1 MILRNPL
8 KENLKKMY
16 SIDINKVKALQDI
29 HWKWFWK
36 RAAKSSIE
44 FKHANGGCLKINYQI
59 FLKLFFGWNEEIVMN
74 ILLATKEEMFDL
86 INENGSFYK
95 AYKNSLKQM
104 IEVNSSVLLSS
115 EEMFWEVEKFVRDL
129 FGYKDFENGSCPLED
144 GRSLWRKDKNWKSKR
159 RFWNAY
165 AFTSQMGID
174 VCPYCGRQYTFTL
187 GDGDGVKNGRPQI
200 DHYIPEAEY
209 PFLSC
214 SLFNFIPSCASCNH
228 QKSDKYNSK
237 KVEWRNIPYPYEDFD
252 AISKRDGKKLY
263 DDMKF
268 KAFYQFLRNDDGKI
282 TDKLCYGVKLRENGA
297 TLTGE
302 LKNADEAFH
311 LEDLYNM
318 HDLELEDLF
327 TRYRIYNKSRLKN
340 ILTVIYSAQNT
351 SITRQFKN
359 MISSESCRLKNV
371 ILGFPLGNS
380 DRQYPLKK
388 FKEDIVKQLD
398 DTCKKM
404 KKGQ

>member
-1 MILRNPL
+1 MF
-8 KENLKKMY
+8 
-16 SIDINKVKALQDI
+16 SIDINKVKALQDV
-29 HWKWFWK
+29 HWKWFWN
-36 RAAKSSIE
+36 RAKKTSIE
-44 FKHANGGCLKINYQI
+44 FKHANGGCLKINYQK
-59 FLKLFFGWNEEIVMN
+59 FLNLFFGWNENTVIN
-74 ILLATKEEMFDL
+74 ILFATKEEMLNL
-86 INENGSFYK
+86 IDENGIFYK

-104 IEVNSSVLLSS
+104 VEVKSNGLISS
-115 EEMFWEVEKFVRDL
+115 EETFLGGEKFVRDV
-129 FGYKDFENGSCPLED
+129 FGYKDFENGNCPLED
-144 GRSLWRKDKNWKSKR
+144 GRSLWRKDKNWKNKR
-159 RFWNAY
+159 SVWNAY
-165 AFTSQMGID
+165 AFTTKMGVD

-187 GDGDGVKNGRPQI
+187 GDGEEEKNGRPQI

-214 SLFNFIPSCASCNH
+214 SLYNFIPSCASCNH

-252 AISKRDGKKLY
+252 AISKSGGKKIY

-268 KAFYQFLRNDDGKI
+268 RAFYQFQKNDDGEI
-282 TDKLCYGVKLRENGA
+282 TDKLCYGIKLRENGA
-297 TLTGE
+297 KLVGE

-327 TRYRIYNKSRLKN
+327 ARYRIYNKSRLKN
-340 ILTVIYSAQNT
+340 ILTVIYSDQNT
-351 SITRQFKN
+351 STSRQFKN
-359 MISSESCRLKNV
+359 MISSESRRLKKV
-371 ILGFPLGNS
+371 ILGFPLGND

-404 KKGQ
+404 KK

>member
-1 MILRNPL
+1 M
-8 KENLKKMY
+8 
-16 SIDINKVKALQDI
+16 KALQET
-29 HWKWFWK
+29 HWKWFWERSEK
-36 RAAKSSIE
+36 KKLIL
-44 FKHANGGCLKINYQI
+44 NLKKYSTPLEINCRS
-59 FLKLFFGWNEEIVMN
+59 FWRCFFGWLEDDIKK
-74 ILLATKEEMFDL
+74 ILFASKKEMLNL
-86 INENGSFYK
+86 IDEDNFFYK
-95 AYKNSLKQM
+95 DYRNHLKWAAETLLCEEKTSDKERLEQM
-104 IEVNSSVLLSS
+104 ED
-115 EEMFWEVEKFVRDL
+115 FVRES
-129 FGYKDFENGSCPLED
+129 FGYKNFENGNFQE
-144 GRSLWRKDKNWKSKR
+144 KKNIGEKR
-159 RFWNAY
+159 RLWNAY
-165 AFTSQMGID
+165 AFTTQIRAD

-187 GDGDGVKNGRPQI
+187 GDGDEEKNGRPQI

-252 AISKRDGKKLY
+252 AISKRGGKKLY
-263 DDMKF
+263 DDVKF
-268 KAFYQFLRNDDGKI
+268 KAFYQFLKNDDEKI
-282 TDKLCYGVKLRENGA
+282 TDKLCYGIKLRENGA
-297 TLTGE
+297 KLTGE

-327 TRYRIYNKSRLKN
+327 ARYRIYNKSRLKN
-340 ILTVIYSAQNT
+340 VLTVIHSARNT
-351 SITRQFKN
+351 SITRQSKA
-359 MISSESCRLKNV
+359 MISAESCRLKKV
-371 ILGFPLGNS
+371 ILGFPLGNG

-404 KKGQ
+404 KKGL